1 MIRDNQIFFNRMHVV
16 LDGIVVAASYT
27 AAWAIKFLSPM
38 AETTPGVTALSAES
52 YFSALYFLI
61 PGYLILYAA
70 YNLYSSKRSTR
81 VRTEVGGII
90 KANTVGIVGVMVV
103 FFLMS
108 TRNANFVNFSRSF
121 LILFYILN
129 TVITILYR
137 YLIRKVLYYFRRNG
151 HNLKHILLVGYSR
164 AAEAYLDRILT
175 NPEWGYEVHGI
186 LDDAVPV
193 GTKYRGVQVLGPL
206 NMLQE
211 ILDDNDLDE
220 IAITLS
226 LQDYDYLEHIV
237 DECESH
243 PQHLWGH

>member
-103 FFLMS
+103 FFLIYFFF
-108 TRNANFVNFSRSF
+108 NA
-121 LILFYILN
+121 
-129 TVITILYR
+129 
-137 YLIRKVLYYFRRNG
+137 
-151 HNLKHILLVGYSR
+151 
-164 AAEAYLDRILT
+164 
-175 NPEWGYEVHGI
+175 
-186 LDDAVPV
+186 
-193 GTKYRGVQVLGPL
+193 YRGGS
-206 NMLQE
+206 
-211 ILDDNDLDE
+211 
-220 IAITLS
+220 LS
-226 LQDYDYLEHIV
+226 TFPYHFYW
-237 DECESH
+237 ESVR
-243 PQHLWGH
+243 